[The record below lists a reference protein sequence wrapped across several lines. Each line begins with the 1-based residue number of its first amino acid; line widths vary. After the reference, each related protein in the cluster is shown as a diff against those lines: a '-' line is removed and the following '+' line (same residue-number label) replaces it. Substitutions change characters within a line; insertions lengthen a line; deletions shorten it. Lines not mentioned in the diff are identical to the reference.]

1 MRPWDW
7 TIRGLAFHGKTIQPT
22 PVLQGGFMEVA
33 VNPLL
38 GLVDWSGGMLR
49 RPLFDVSGVWNSG
62 LAKTFEPPVRF
73 GFFTQPALLTEA

>member
-1 MRPWDW
+1 VVTEVRPWDW

-38 GLVDWSGGMLR
+38 GLVDWSGGMPTSLSRDVMFYPR
-49 RPLFDVSGVWNSG
+49 RDVMFYPRRDAKFCPKT
-62 LAKTFEPPVRF
+62 LAC
-73 GFFTQPALLTEA
+73 

>member
-1 MRPWDW
+1 
-7 TIRGLAFHGKTIQPT
+7 
-22 PVLQGGFMEVA
+22 MEVA